1 MAPVLSFCWL
11 WQLYSFPCVPLS
23 PPHNTF
29 GTTSTDRV
37 DGSLPLRS
45 RTRIRRV
52 CLTICPPHRRASV
65 QTTEFMSLGEIR
77 QTLAPVLTTT
87 TFLDWAA
94 RRRTRSP
101 TTTSSQIRFIPT
113 TPALLTTPETKATPR
128 AQAPPYRCVC
138 AAARFRCSVREAE
151 AIPA

>member
-1 MAPVLSFCWL
+1 
-11 WQLYSFPCVPLS
+11 
-23 PPHNTF
+23 
-29 GTTSTDRV
+29 
-37 DGSLPLRS
+37 S
-45 RTRIRRV
+45 RTLLLLVVAVVFLPVCSAQSAPQHIRDYVYGPGGR
-52 CLTICPPHRRASV
+52 LITTAEPDTYPPSV